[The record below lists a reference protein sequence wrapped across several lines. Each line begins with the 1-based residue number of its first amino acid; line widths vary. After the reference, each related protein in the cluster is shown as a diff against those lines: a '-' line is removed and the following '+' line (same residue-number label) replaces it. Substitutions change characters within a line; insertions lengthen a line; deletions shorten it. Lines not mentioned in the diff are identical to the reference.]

1 MLPKLGQKTAENSVF
16 SAAFSY
22 FWRHL
27 VTMENSSNIRV
38 IFSSGWIFFAT
49 ENNFYFWWFFVHQ
62 KLKILIFGSQKKYHR
77 KLYHLTFR
85 GGTKKQP

>member
-27 VTMENSSNIRV
+27 VTMENSPNIRV
-38 IFSSGWIFFAT
+38 IFSSGCIFLP
-49 ENNFYFWWFFVHQ
+49 
-62 KLKILIFGSQKKYHR
+62 LKIIFIFGGS
-77 KLYHLTFR
+77 LF
-85 GGTKKQP
+85 TKN